1 MKGKLLDVI
10 CFVAGPLLLVMS
22 YQGGRSLRYGGLWTR
37 IDLDGGYL
45 YVPGPKTFFALGVA
59 LICLGLVSRF
69 LWQKQR

>member
-1 MKGKLLDVI
+1 MKGKLLDVL

-22 YQGGRSLRYGGLWTR
+22 YQGDRSWRSWGLWTR
-37 IDLDGGYL
+37 MDWDGRYL
-45 YVPGPKTFFALGVA
+45 YVPGPKAFFALGVA